1 VVPLGIAP
9 PSCYTDLEGSI
20 DMAVAEDMDWVV
32 IPQHPEDSEYFYGCR
47 ALHNYR
53 LFIASGCCAA
63 LMLPHDFSARC
74 SKCKK
79 IYPISAHPEHP
90 GEDEPFIFNWG
101 QFSWDE
107 VDGKMASWIDYYF
120 NLSAKGSVEIKFN
133 HMTSV
138 EYTTSKD
145 WEL

>member
-1 VVPLGIAP
+1 
-9 PSCYTDLEGSI
+9 
-20 DMAVAEDMDWVV
+20 
-32 IPQHPEDSEYFYGCR
+32 
-47 ALHNYR
+47 
-53 LFIASGCCAA
+53 
-63 LMLPHDFSARC
+63 
-74 SKCKK
+74 
-79 IYPISAHPEHP
+79 
-90 GEDEPFIFNWG
+90 
-101 QFSWDE
+101 